1 MSKTQRS
8 RRNNSSKLLRII
20 EINKLLK
27 DSKVVVSA
35 NQEVVAYWKSEACCL
50 KKKHAINSNSVF
62 MYNFYK
68 NKNQIKNKNI
78 LHD

>member
-27 DSKVVVSA
+27 DSKVVGSA
-35 NQEVVAYWKSEACCL
+35 NQVVAYWKSEACCL